1 MWPQR
6 SRFLTARAWTIVFAL
21 VIYGALSL
29 SLSRSAFAQAGAAGA
44 ATQATDHASDS
55 GATQS
60 SDRARPASG
69 AARAESRPAP
79 FQIPALTAPV
89 MDLAGVLN
97 SQTVDHLNDAIRYL
111 REQGGA
117 QITVLTLPTLGGLSI
132 EEASIKITDQW
143 RLGTKRTSDG
153 VLFLIAPSEHRMR
166 IEVGQGL
173 EGDLTDAISHRIID
187 ESVTPLF
194 KAGDIDSGITV
205 GVYKIAQV
213 TNPNIDLS
221 GQLNLQRRGGSSR
234 SGGGGSS
241 ILLFI
246 IIFVVIWLL
255 SGRGRRG
262 PGGGMFIGG
271 GGFGGGGF
279 GGGGSGGWGGGGGGF
294 SGGGSSGGW

>member
-1 MWPQR
+1 M
-6 SRFLTARAWTIVFAL
+6 V
-21 VIYGALSL
+21 ALSL
-29 SLSRSAFAQAGAAGA
+29 SWSRSATAQAGAATA
-44 ATQATDHASDS
+44 DTATSATELNATQNKDHARS
-55 GATQS
+55 
-60 SDRARPASG
+60 ASG
-69 AARAESRPAP
+69 AARADLRPAP

-89 MDLAGVLN
+89 MDLAGVLS
-97 SQTVDHLNDAIRYL
+97 SQTVDHLNEAIRYL

-143 RLGTKRTSDG
+143 KLGTKRTSDG

-173 EGDLTDAISHRIID
+173 EGDLTDAISHRIIE

-194 KAGDIDSGITV
+194 KAGDVDSGITV

-221 GQLNLQRRGGSSR
+221 GQLNLQRRGGSTR
-234 SGGGGSS
+234 GGGGSS

-262 PGGGMFIGG
+262 SGGGMFFGG

>member
-1 MWPQR
+1 
-6 SRFLTARAWTIVFAL
+6 
-21 VIYGALSL
+21 
-29 SLSRSAFAQAGAAGA
+29 
-44 ATQATDHASDS
+44 
-55 GATQS
+55 
-60 SDRARPASG
+60 
-69 AARAESRPAP
+69 
-79 FQIPALTAPV
+79 
-89 MDLAGVLN
+89 MDVAGVLS
-97 SQTVDHLNDAIRYL
+97 SQTVERLNNAIRYL

-143 RLGTKRTSDG
+143 KLGTKRTSDG
-153 VLFLIAPSEHRMR
+153 VLFLIAPTEHRMR

-194 KAGDIDSGITV
+194 KAGDIDSGISV

-213 TNPNIDLS
+213 TNPKIDLS
-221 GQLNLQRRGGSSR
+221 GQLNLQRRSGRSR
-234 SGGGGSS
+234 GGGSS

-255 SGRGRRG
+255 SGRGRKG
-262 PGGGMFIGG
+262 PGGPMFFGG